1 MSDRRKEIRSL
12 LAIITLLAVMGLLV
26 TASAGCSSRSV
37 TGEGWLHEI
46 TTEGNVKTVRT
57 LGGSVWGGTARLVEE
72 ASIGVVDG
80 EDVYILGEVE
90 GIAVG
95 HDLIYVLDTQIPT
108 VRVYDFQG
116 RYIRD
121 IGRKGDGPG
130 EFQEPESIALHPHD
144 GRLFVRDGGGGR
156 INVYSSDGEPL
167 ARWPIRSGFHTS
179 TPFLM
184 TYEGDLYT
192 LVITNFGVD
201 VTEWQSG
208 MIGCGPQGAEVD
220 TIHAPVFDFK
230 PWNIVGRS
238 ENSTSVNNVPFSP
251 NVTWVMAPDRLMIG
265 GISDNY
271 RFEVRRVDG
280 SVTVIEKNWEPVP
293 VLPEEANWH
302 ERAATA
308 NMVRQFP
315 GWAWNGP
322 AIPGHKPAFYRLLA
336 DLSGRIWVLRPGPG
350 QRQEGGVEDP
360 LEDPQWW
367 RNPYWIDTQ
376 TLEVFEIEG
385 QYLGEVEMPEGLSFS
400 PRPHVEG
407 DMFVGYVEDGEG
419 VPYVK
424 RFRLLLPDCQ

>member
-1 MSDRRKEIRSL
+1 VG
-12 LAIITLLAVMGLLV
+12 LALII
-26 TASAGCSSRSV
+26 SCCSTRTSV
-37 TGEGWLHEI
+37 KDGQWQGEKTVDGA
-46 TTEGNVKTVRT
+46 TTTVRT
-57 LGGSVWGGTARLVEE
+57 ISGSVWQGKAHLEEE

-167 ARWPIRSGFHTS
+167 ERWPIRSGFHTS
-179 TPFLM
+179 TPFVM
-184 TYEGDLYT
+184 TYEGDLFT

-208 MIGCGPQGAEVD
+208 MISCGPQGAEID
-220 TIHAPVFDFK
+220 TVHAPVFDFK

-251 NVTWVMAPDRLMIG
+251 NVAWAMAPDRSMIG
-265 GISDNY
+265 GISDDY
-271 RFEVRRVDG
+271 RFEVRRIDG
-280 SVTVIEKNWEPVP
+280 SVTVIAMNWDPVP

-302 ERAATA
+302 ERAATV

-322 AIPGHKPAFYRLLA
+322 AIPGHKPAFYRLLT
-336 DLSGRIWVLRPGPG
+336 DRSDRIWVLRPGPG
-350 QRQEGGVEDP
+350 QKQEGGVEDP
-360 LEDPQWW
+360 FEDSQWW

-400 PRPHVEG
+400 PQPYVEG

-424 RFRLLLPDCQ
+424 RFRLVLPDRQ